1 MAGVGRGMGRGSGD
15 GDGGLRTVGVVAGVH
30 IPFPDQEAILAYHGR
45 GHGSGSATIPVGR
58 SSGGQA
64 TGFLDDINR
73 SGFATGVARQGGISR
88 GPEVP
93 LPIKEP
99 TKGNA
104 NDVTNIWCHGKSL
117 EGQAW
122 ECGYCA
128 LLRHGGGATR
138 FKQHIAGL
146 GPHVF
151 SCMNAP
157 HHVVAIFRK
166 AIPEGEARRRT
177 SKEGKKRV
185 VDEMKM
191 MRYSSRPYEIHYV
204 EIMGEPALLKE
215 V

>member
-1 MAGVGRGMGRGSGD
+1 MAGVGRGMGRGCGD
-15 GDGGLRTVGVVAGVH
+15 GKLRTVGVVAGVH
-30 IPFPDQEAILAYHGR
+30 GPSQETIPACQGR
-45 GHGSGSATIPVGR
+45 GHGSGSVTIPVDH

-88 GPEVP
+88 GLEVP
-93 LPIKEP
+93 LPVKEP
-99 TKGNA
+99 TIGNA
-104 NDVTNIWCHGKSL
+104 NDITNIWCHGKSL

-122 ECGYCA
+122 ECGYCG
-128 LLRHGGGATR
+128 LVRHGGGSTR

-185 VDEMKM
+185 VAEVNHMNNQGAAIHIDCEDEDD
-191 MRYSSRPYEIHYV
+191 
-204 EIMGEPALLKE
+204 E
-215 V
+215 VLQ

>member
-30 IPFPDQEAILAYHGR
+30 IPFPDQEAILACHGR

-99 TKGNA
+99 TKG
-104 NDVTNIWCHGKSL
+104 
-117 EGQAW
+117 
-122 ECGYCA
+122 
-128 LLRHGGGATR
+128 
-138 FKQHIAGL
+138 
-146 GPHVF
+146 
-151 SCMNAP
+151 
-157 HHVVAIFRK
+157 
-166 AIPEGEARRRT
+166 
-177 SKEGKKRV
+177 RV
-185 VDEMKM
+185 V
-191 MRYSSRPYEIHYV
+191 SLWIYV
-204 EIMGEPALLKE
+204 HFCF
-215 V
+215 